1 MKTSHVLSTIVLSL
15 AALSAHAQNFQ
26 VASSVAGQQVAG
38 APINQGEIFNRI
50 NIAQTAA
57 NVAQG
62 TAADAQWRASNAQNT
77 ANSLVARV
85 DRTWELSIA
94 DCALALGGVQWL
106 AYCHAINP
114 RPW

>member
-1 MKTSHVLSTIVLSL
+1 MNTGLLLSTLALSL
-15 AALSAHAQNFQ
+15 TALSAHAQTFQ

-38 APINQGEIFNRI
+38 APINQGDIYYRI
-50 NIAQTAA
+50 NIAQGAA

-77 ANSLVARV
+77 ANSLIARV

-106 AYCHAINP
+106 AYCHAVNP